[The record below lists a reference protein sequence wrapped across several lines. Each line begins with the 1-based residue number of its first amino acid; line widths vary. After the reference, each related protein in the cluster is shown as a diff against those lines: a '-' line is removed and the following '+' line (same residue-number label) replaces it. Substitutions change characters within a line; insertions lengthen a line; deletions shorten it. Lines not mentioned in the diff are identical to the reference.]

1 MLKRAYKDLEE
12 SEISTYQTSKMKDLL
27 VLFKNE
33 SSNPAYNSQRYVELD
48 IEKSLVWNL
57 QEQTLIEHPIITIIH
72 RSHAN
77 FFLENTNLD
86 LSELFPTA
94 EEKAIEETDVL
105 NFDIP
110 EEESVK
116 PEPKAEPEPQPPKPK
131 KSLLSLVSYASSDGD
146 D

>member
-1 MLKRAYKDLEE
+1 MLNTAYKDLGE
-12 SEISTYQTSKMKDLL
+12 SEISTYQTSKIKDLL

-86 LSELFPTA
+86 LTELFPTT
-94 EEKAIEETDVL
+94 EETAIEETDVL
-105 NFDIP
+105 NFDIQD
-110 EEESVK
+110 EESVK
-116 PEPKAEPEPQPPKPK
+116 HEPKPEPPKTK
-131 KSLLSLVSYASSDGD
+131 KSVLSLVSYASSECD